1 MRTLGW
7 LVLLL
12 SASGL
17 LALSTSCGP
26 TTTPSSSTLI
36 GAFQVT
42 GTLQTNTCAPGLN
55 PTSPSTFGARLSVD
69 DGVSTWATGGASVN
83 GTAVGNSFHVVARS
97 RTTVFTGCVLDQ
109 TETID
114 GTYLLRPTDG
124 GSPDAGPTHSATIS
138 GTDTITVSTTSG
150 AACLNVLIVN
160 GGTFP
165 MIPCT
170 ATFTFTGTTN

>member
-7 LVLLL
+7 LVLLVGC
-12 SASGL
+12 STL

-42 GTLQTNTCAPGLN
+42 GTLQSNTCAPGLN
-55 PTSPSTFGARLSVD
+55 PVSPTTFSARLSVD
-69 DGVSTWATGGASVN
+69 GDVSTWATGTVSVN
-83 GTAVGNSFHVVARS
+83 GTARGNTFHVVARTS
-97 RTTVFTGCVLDQ
+97 TTVFTGCTLDQ

-114 GTYLLRPTDG
+114 GTYLLMPTDA

-138 GTDTITVSTTSG
+138 GMDTITVSTTSG
-150 AACLNVLIVN
+150 AACLNVLIAN

-170 ATFTFTGTTN
+170 ATFTFTGRTD